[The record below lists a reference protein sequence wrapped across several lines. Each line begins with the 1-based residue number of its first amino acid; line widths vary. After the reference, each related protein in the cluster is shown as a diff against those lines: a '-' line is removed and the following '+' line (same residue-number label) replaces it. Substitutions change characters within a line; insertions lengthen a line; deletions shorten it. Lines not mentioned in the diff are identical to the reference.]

1 MRSLPSVD
9 KRETRMSTFESSSL
23 LGALI
28 AGIII
33 LIVSIVIVLGSK
45 TNKTTKMIGLVAI
58 VVSTLLIGIAGI
70 GLYAKSSGSQ
80 DKSQIYQDILG
91 DNSGMQITALD
102 TGSQSITYIVHGQ
115 QWPVCVARYSQND
128 KNHYVVDAESVMCQK
143 NVPQSVRDA
152 QKNAASTTTPPT
164 TASGNTVLPPSSTT
178 TPPAS

>member
-1 MRSLPSVD
+1 MRSYLLS

-23 LGALI
+23 LAGLI
-28 AGIII
+28 TGIVI
-33 LIVSIVIVLGSK
+33 LVIAVVIVLG
-45 TNKTTKMIGLVAI
+45 NKANKNTKAAGLA
-58 VVSTLLIGIAGI
+58 VVVIAAVLIAFAGV

-152 QKNAASTTTPPT
+152 QKNAASTTAPPT
-164 TASGNTVLPPSSTT
+164 STSGNTVLPSVST
-178 TPPAS
+178 TPPPAS